1 MFKLIANLFRGSSSQ
16 SETPVSAQSLNVG
29 SDLPP
34 QAPAVLTPRAAP
46 ALPHSVESA
55 APTDAVSES
64 APPVAVLQEV
74 PMPVPGPQRSAPAV
88 RAPSSAYEEGEALR
102 ATDAWRQ
109 GVEEGTRQWDA
120 KMLHLMERIQ
130 ALQQDGGG
138 DSVVLLLM
146 VASYYHL
153 DFSPQTVV
161 EPKFAQALHQ
171 RIVRDL
177 AVPKYKAHMEDKT
190 RTRWNSYPR
199 SVDYYIEEFVTLRP
213 CFLDGFIH
221 MVDTLPQM
229 MDVVDG
235 LCDQIT
241 AAEQEFMPARQ
252 GDHLLRFRGFLS
264 RLAQAQLPGVR
275 PLDFFPEPVPRYIR
289 DYYASDIQTS
299 GSLILWALSGV
310 VKTFARARTVPST
323 SQVGIEFEKR
333 LMREICETFP
343 NAQIE
348 STPITGDQGADVL
361 VTIDGIKF
369 VIQAKRYTGV
379 VGNAAVQ
386 EVFAAQQFYGADFAL
401 VVTTSRYTTPAQALA
416 QKIGVELTTAD
427 DFLRRMQQLLI

>member
-1 MFKLIANLFRGSSSQ
+1 
-16 SETPVSAQSLNVG
+16 VSA
-29 SDLPP
+29 
-34 QAPAVLTPRAAP
+34 PRGVP
-46 ALPHSVESA
+46 ALPQSVELA
-55 APTDAVSES
+55 APTEAVPEPE
-64 APPVAVLQEV
+64 PPVAVMQEV
-74 PMPVPGPQRSAPAV
+74 PMPVPDLQQSAPLV
-88 RAPSSAYEEGEALR
+88 RASSAAFKEGEALR
-102 ATDAWRQ
+102 ETDAWRQ
-109 GVEEGTRQWDA
+109 GVDEGTRQWDA
-120 KMLHLMERIQ
+120 KMQQLMERIQ
-130 ALQQDGGG
+130 ALQQDGGA
-138 DSVVLLLM
+138 DSVLLLLM

-177 AVPKYKAHMEDKT
+177 AVGKYKAHMEDKT
-190 RTRWNSYPR
+190 KTRWNSYPR
-199 SVDYYIEEFVTLRP
+199 SVEYYVDEFVTLRP

-235 LCDQIT
+235 LYDQIK
-241 AAEQEFMPARQ
+241 AAEQELMPARQ
-252 GDHLLRFRGFLS
+252 GDHLSRFRSFLS
-264 RLAQAQLPGVR
+264 RLAQVQLPGVR

-299 GSLILWALSGV
+299 GYLILWALSAV
-310 VKTFARARTVPST
+310 VKTFARARTAPST
-323 SQVGIEFEKR
+323 SQVGIEFEQR
-333 LMREICETFP
+333 LMREISETFP
-343 NAQIE
+343 IAQIE
-348 STPITGDQGADVL
+348 STPVTGDQGADVL

-416 QKIGVELTTAD
+416 QKIGVGLTTAD
-427 DFLRRMQQLLI
+427 DYLRRMQQLLI